1 MTRVGRRAVV
11 AAACLLL
18 GLVALATET
27 RAQTAAAAAA
37 DPAVALLGGLKGDES
52 TYIGIAASLAL
63 DGDLDFDRAD
73 YARFRQWYGSG
84 PEGIFLKQDGRG
96 ELRFGKAF
104 VHGLLAAPFVW
115 AFGLSGL
122 LVFNAFALA
131 AAVAAGF
138 WWLRRDSAAGP
149 ALAFTVLFFAASA
162 APLYGAWLTSD
173 LLNFVLVFL
182 AFVAGIGRDGRPVT
196 TWRFVLALTLLALST
211 FSKPIVLPLAAPLVV
226 AQAGWNPRRVAP
238 WAAVYVLLVAGL
250 FGVNAWV
257 SGEAN
262 YQGGA
267 RKTFYGR
274 FPYDDGGGTFATT
287 GIDLATDTLMTPV
300 GAEGRAAS
308 VVANLG
314 YFVAGRH
321 FGLVPFGWTWAV
333 VFVSWLLVE
342 RLKRGWQWTLA
353 AALAAVA
360 LATVVW
366 MPYTWS
372 GGGGPIGNRYFLSV
386 AGAVFVLM
394 PVVRSWLPPALAAL
408 GLVFLVP
415 AYRHPVQAAKQ
426 PWLATR
432 APQFSVLPLEL
443 TGASDFP
450 VILDQ
455 TRGRLPQGANP
466 PVYIALLD
474 PQASAGA
481 GGWIT
486 VAPGGHTELLVRAPA
501 RLASAVVGVRG
512 GRGCTVSVTSDR
524 ASATV
529 ALDDSDRRD
538 VDLAVPQVFS
548 RDSFVC
554 VIRVDASACPGGAQI
569 AFQGRPAS

>member
-1 MTRVGRRAVV
+1 MSRFGLRAGVV
-11 AAACLLL
+11 AACLAA
-18 GLVALATET
+18 GLVATGT
-27 RAQTAAAAAA
+27 TGRAQSAAAASPDAA
-37 DPAVALLGGLKGDES
+37 VSLLGGLKGDES

-63 DGDLDFDRAD
+63 DGDLEFDRAD
-73 YARFRQWYGSG
+73 YARFRHWYGGG
-84 PEGIFLKQDGRG
+84 PEGIFLKQDGQG

-122 LVFNAFALA
+122 LVFNAVALVIA
-131 AAVAAGF
+131 IVTGG
-138 WWLRRDSAAGP
+138 WWLRGGSAIGP
-149 ALAFTVLFFAASA
+149 AVAFTIAFFVASVS
-162 APLYGAWLTSD
+162 PLYAAWLTSD

-182 AFVAGIGRDGRPVT
+182 AFVAGIGRDGRPVSPL
-196 TWRFVLALTLLALST
+196 RAVAALALLAMAT
-211 FSKPIVLPLAAPLVV
+211 FSKPIVLPLAAPLIV
-226 AQAGWNPRRVAP
+226 AQAGWQPRRVAP
-238 WAAVYVLLVAGL
+238 WAAVYVLLVGAL
-250 FGVNAWV
+250 FGINAWV
-257 SGEAN
+257 SGDAN

-333 VFVSWLLVE
+333 VFVSWLAFE
-342 RLKRGWQWTLA
+342 RRKRGWQWTLV
-353 AALAAVA
+353 AALGAVA

-394 PVVRSWLPPALAAL
+394 PAVRTWWPVVVAAV
-408 GLVFLVP
+408 GLVFMVP
-415 AYRHPVQAAKQ
+415 AYQHPVDAAKQ

-432 APQFSVLPLEL
+432 APQFGLLPLEL

-455 TRGRLPQGANP
+455 SRGRLPQGANP
-466 PVYIALLD
+466 PVYVALLD
-474 PQASAGA
+474 PQASPGP
-481 GGWIT
+481 GGWIS
-486 VAPGGHTELLVRAPA
+486 VAPGGRTELLVRAPA

-512 GRGCTVSVTSDR
+512 GRACTVAVASDR

-529 ALDDSDRRD
+529 ALDDTDRRD
-538 VDLAVPQVFS
+538 IDLAVPQVFS
-548 RDSFVC
+548 RDSYVC
-554 VIRVDASACPGGAQI
+554 VIRVDATACPGGAQI
-569 AFQGRPAS
+569 AFQGRPGS